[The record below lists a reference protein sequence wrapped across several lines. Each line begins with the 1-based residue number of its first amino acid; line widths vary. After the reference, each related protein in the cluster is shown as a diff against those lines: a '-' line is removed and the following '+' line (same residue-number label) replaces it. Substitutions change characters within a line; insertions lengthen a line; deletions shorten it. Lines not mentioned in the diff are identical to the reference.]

1 MRYSTQVKSISHLK
15 AKAAEVLRDI
25 SERREPLVIT
35 QHGEAKAVLQD
46 VASYDETQETLALL
60 KVLALGQREVEAGEV
75 RPVVEAVERLRAQ
88 RR

>member
-15 AKAAEVLRDI
+15 AKAAEVLRDLA
-25 SERREPLVIT
+25 ERREPLVIT

-60 KVLALGQREVEAGEV
+60 KVLALGQREVDAGEV
-75 RPVVEAVERLRAQ
+75 TPIADAVERLRAQ